1 MQFLE
6 GEKNFYQLV
15 KIIMKDFFQGS
26 NENLTTREEYFF
38 TTQEINTD
46 YYQRNHEFTKKT
58 MTMSSEEFPNDY
70 DYEKLKN
77 EYLQQIDEM
86 KRKNEIFIYTESEN
100 FEEIITTTTT
110 TIIVVNNKSLE
121 INKNLNVTMKNNQ
134 IFKEAN
140 NKSLNENNGKNIKI
154 KKLLNCTKIE
164 SFFIGP
170 KTIECLSNAYKNI
183 KSLLDLLKALQRTWN
198 VTKFW
203 ILLYISISIACWCQR
218 GWCCCCCCCCE
229 FCYPEEVILNEK
241 KYFAENPPGI
251 LVKKEKDGKLLKIDT
266 EKYEATLFEIDA
278 YGQMESQIRNL

>member
-1 MQFLE
+1 MKKKKQLSLKNAIFGGRKKFLSTRKNNNE
-6 GEKNFYQLV
+6 GYVDNKNY
-15 KIIMKDFFQGS
+15 KNSKRMKRNDEENLIESIDSDFFQGS

-46 YYQRNHEFTKKT
+46 INTDYYQRNHQFTKRT

-100 FEEIITTTTT
+100 FEETTTTT
-110 TIIVVNNKSLE
+110 TIIVVNNKSLA

-218 GWCCCCCCCCE
+218 GDSKKKKKK
-229 FCYPEEVILNEK
+229 LN
-241 KYFAENPPGI
+241 
-251 LVKKEKDGKLLKIDT
+251 
-266 EKYEATLFEIDA
+266 
-278 YGQMESQIRNL
+278 